1 MEVAKETERNQPKNM
16 IQPNVFLEADRI
28 LHFAHERKIIIR
40 LLGGV
45 GVWFSSP
52 SASKPMYARHYH
64 DLDFVGLR
72 KQGRQIESLFEDLG
86 YKTKGLFNK
95 LQGDTRLLFIDE
107 TNGRRI
113 DIFLDKFLMCHE
125 FDFKD
130 RLELRER
137 TLSPADLLLTKLQ
150 IVEINKKDITDLIA
164 LVLDN
169 PMSDEKNPK
178 GQVIEKLRL
187 VGLASND
194 WGVWKT
200 LTMNVDKILSML
212 SELSIPE
219 GDQEIVRQRLTELKT
234 SIEAAP
240 KSFSW
245 KMRARVGDKVKWY
258 VLPESP

>member
-1 MEVAKETERNQPKNM
+1 MEVASKTERNQPGTT

-28 LHFAHERKIIIR
+28 LHFARERKIIIR

-52 SASKPMYARHYH
+52 SASKPTYARHYH

-72 KQGRQIESLFEDLG
+72 KQGKYIESLFEDLG

-113 DIFLDKFLMCHE
+113 DIFLDKFVMCHE

-130 RLELRER
+130 RLELRDR
-137 TLSPADLLLTKLQ
+137 ALSPADLLLTKLQ
-150 IVEINKKDITDLIA
+150 IVEINRKDITDLIA
-164 LVLDN
+164 LILDN

-178 GQVIEKLRL
+178 GSVIEKHRL
-187 VGLASND
+187 VSLASND

-200 LTMNVDKILSML
+200 LTMNIDKIIEML
-212 SELSIPE
+212 PELFIPE
-219 GDQEIVRQRLTELKT
+219 EDQKVVTHRLAELKT
-234 SIEAAP
+234 AIEAAP

>member
-1 MEVAKETERNQPKNM
+1 MEALRETDKNQPESM

-28 LHFAHERKIIIR
+28 LHFAREQKIIIR

-52 SASKPMYARHYH
+52 SASKPTYARHYH

-72 KQGRQIESLFEDLG
+72 KQGRNIEALFENLG

-107 TNGRRI
+107 KNGRRI
-113 DIFLDKFLMCHE
+113 DIFLDKFVMCHE

-130 RLELRER
+130 RLELRDR
-137 TLSPADLLLTKLQ
+137 ALSPADLLVTKLQ

-164 LVLDN
+164 LILDN
-169 PMSDEKNPK
+169 SLSDEKNPK
-178 GQVIEKLRL
+178 GSVIEKQRI
-187 VGLASND
+187 VSLASND

-200 LTMNVDKILSML
+200 LTMNIDKILAML
-212 SELSIPE
+212 PELNVPE
-219 GDQEIVRQRLTELKT
+219 TDQKIVGQRLVELK
-234 SIEAAP
+234 SAIDASP

-245 KMRARVGDKVKWY
+245 KMRAKVGDKVKWY